1 MRLPILLHTAVSC
14 TEGILTVFTATI
26 LGRFADSV
34 FRLDFS
40 LSIRSAVSLGLALF
54 AMIAFLPAVALLA
67 NMFMLKY
74 ALVHDRMIIGRF
86 WIKNTIPSSGTNWGT
101 YRTVWTGIPLN
112 CAATL

>member
-1 MRLPILLHTAVSC
+1 MKIKNKIYADALNSMRLPILLHTAVSC

-54 AMIAFLPAVALLA
+54 AMIAFLPWHCWPTCL
-67 NMFMLKY
+67 
-74 ALVHDRMIIGRF
+74 
-86 WIKNTIPSSGTNWGT
+86 
-101 YRTVWTGIPLN
+101 
-112 CAATL
+112 C